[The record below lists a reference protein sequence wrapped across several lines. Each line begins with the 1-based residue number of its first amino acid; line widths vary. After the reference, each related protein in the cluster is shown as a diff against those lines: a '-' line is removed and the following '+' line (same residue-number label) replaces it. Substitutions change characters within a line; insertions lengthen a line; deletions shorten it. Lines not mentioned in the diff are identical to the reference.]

1 MRAEDQF
8 HLGLVVE
15 DFEATLAELTGAF
28 GYEWCGEI
36 GVTVPVTLPTG
47 DAVLD
52 LNCAYSR
59 TLPRLEIVRR
69 IPGTLW
75 EPVAGGGVHH
85 VGFWSD
91 DVAADAA
98 ELTGQGFVTEA
109 ARTGSGGAPFAF
121 LRGPSGLLVELVDRV
136 AQPGLETYWGHRGG
150 DA

>member
-15 DFEATLAELTGAF
+15 DFEGTLAEFTAAL
-28 GYEWCGEI
+28 GYEWCAEI
-36 GVTVPVTLPTG
+36 GGAVPLTLPTG
-47 DAVLD
+47 NAVLD
-52 LNCAYSR
+52 ISCAYSR

-69 IPGTLW
+69 VPGTLW
-75 EPVAGGGVHH
+75 EPVAGGVHH
-85 VGFWSD
+85 VGYWSD

-98 ELTGQGFVTEA
+98 ELTRQGFVTEA
-109 ARTGSGGAPFAF
+109 SRTGSGGAPFAF

-136 AQPGLETYWGHRGG
+136 ARPGLEKLWALEGG

>member
-15 DFEATLAELTGAF
+15 DFEATLAEFSAAF
-28 GYEWCGEI
+28 GYEWCAEI
-36 GVTVPVTLPTG
+36 GGAVPLALPTG

-52 LNCAYSR
+52 ISCASSR

-69 IPGTLW
+69 VPGTLW

-85 VGFWSD
+85 VGYWSD
-91 DVAADAA
+91 DVSADAA
-98 ELTGQGFVTEA
+98 ELTRQGFVTEA
-109 ARTGSGGAPFAF
+109 RRTGSGGAPFAF

-136 AQPGLETYWGHRGG
+136 ARPGLEKYWSHGG
-150 DA
+150 GTA

>member
-15 DFEATLAELTGAF
+15 DFEATLAEFSAAF
-28 GYEWCGEI
+28 GYEWCPEI
-36 GVTVPVTLPTG
+36 GDAVPLKLPTG

-52 LNCAYSR
+52 LTCVYSR
-59 TLPRLEIVRR
+59 TLPRLEIIRR
-69 IPGTLW
+69 IPGSLW

-85 VGFWSD
+85 VGYWSD

-98 ELTGQGFVTEA
+98 ELTRQGFVTEA
-109 ARTGSGGAPFAF
+109 TRAGVGGAPFAF

-136 AQPGLETYWGHRGG
+136 AQPGLEKYWVHGGG

>member
-15 DFEATLAELTGAF
+15 DFEGVLAEFSAAF
-28 GYEWCGEI
+28 GYEWCAEI
-36 GVTVPVTLPTG
+36 GGAVPLTLPTG
-47 DAVLD
+47 NAVLD
-52 LNCAYSR
+52 ISCAYSR

-75 EPVAGGGVHH
+75 EPVPGGGVHH
-85 VGFWSD
+85 VGYWSD

-109 ARTGSGGAPFAF
+109 SRSGSGGAPFAF

-136 AQPGLETYWGHRGG
+136 ARPGLEKFWGRGGG

>member
-1 MRAEDQF
+1 VRAKDQF

-15 DFEATLAELTGAF
+15 DFEGTLAEFSAAF
-28 GYEWCGEI
+28 GYEWCAEI
-36 GVTVPVTLPTG
+36 GGVVPLTLPTG
-47 DAVLD
+47 NAVLD
-52 LNCAYSR
+52 ISCAYSR

-85 VGFWSD
+85 VGYWSD

-98 ELTGQGFVTEA
+98 ELTRQGFVTEA
-109 ARTGSGGAPFAF
+109 ARAGSGGAPFAF

-136 AQPGLETYWGHRGG
+136 ARPGLEKFWGHGG
-150 DA
+150 EDA

>member
-15 DFEATLAELTGAF
+15 DFEGALAEFSAAF
-28 GYEWCGEI
+28 GYEWCAEI
-36 GVTVPVTLPTG
+36 GGAVPLTLQTG
-47 DAVLD
+47 NAVLD
-52 LNCAYSR
+52 ISCAYSR
-59 TLPRLEIVRR
+59 TVPRLEIVRR

-85 VGFWSD
+85 VGYWSD

-98 ELTGQGFVTEA
+98 DLTRQGFVTEA
-109 ARTGSGGAPFAF
+109 ARDGTGGAPFAF

-136 AQPGLETYWGHRGG
+136 ARPGLEKLWAHEGG

>member
-15 DFEATLAELTGAF
+15 DFEATLAELTAAF
-28 GYEWCGEI
+28 GYEWCAEI
-36 GVTVPVTLPTG
+36 GGAVPLTLPTG

-52 LNCAYSR
+52 ISCAYSR

-75 EPVAGGGVHH
+75 EPVAGGVHH
-85 VGFWSD
+85 VGYWSD
-91 DVAADAA
+91 DVDEDTAG
-98 ELTGQGFVTEA
+98 LTRQGFVTEA
-109 ARTGSGGAPFAF
+109 RRAGSGGASFAF

-136 AQPGLETYWGHRGG
+136 ARPGLERYWTHTGG
-150 DA
+150 TA

>member
-15 DFEATLAELTGAF
+15 DFEGTLAEFSAAF
-28 GYEWCGEI
+28 GYEWCAEI
-36 GVTVPVTLPTG
+36 GGAVPLTLPTG
-47 DAVLD
+47 NAVLD
-52 LNCAYSR
+52 ISCAYSR

-75 EPVAGGGVHH
+75 EPVPGGGVHH
-85 VGFWSD
+85 VGYWSD

-98 ELTGQGFVTEA
+98 ELTGQGFVTVA
-109 ARTGSGGAPFAF
+109 SRSGSGGAPFAF

-136 AQPGLETYWGHRGG
+136 ARPGLEKFWGRGGG